1 MPLRVA
7 SGSIRIRP
15 FVFIAVVALVSAC
28 SKTPEAAPEPAAT
41 TVPAGVAWIRPQ
53 TVADV
58 DRAFDDAKTKNQPVF
73 LFWTAVW
80 CPPCNQVKST
90 IFTRPEF
97 IEKSRSFVPVYVDAD
112 SPSGQ
117 LLGERF
123 KVRGYPTMVMLAGGG
138 QELTRLAGSVD
149 AAKYMQLLDRGL
161 AGGNSARQALDAA
174 LAGKALSAD
183 DWRLLAFY
191 SWETDDGQLVS
202 ENEAAA
208 TLLKLAAACPVQ
220 QREPSARLVLQALMS
235 TAEASDQPK
244 LDKADAIASVKSLL
258 AQPELAREN
267 HDLLGYGADD
277 IVGLLTQPNSRERAD
292 LVAQWNA
299 VLHRLA
305 ADATLSNVGRMYA
318 MLGKVALAR
327 LDNKSGPLPP
337 SLIAE
342 VRAQAA
348 RVDRETT
355 DLDERQAV
363 ITTTGA
369 VLARAGLIDESDALL
384 TAELKRSHSP
394 YYYMSQLASNGKRR
408 GTPEGKAAA
417 VDWSRQAYDNAK
429 GSATRLRWGGGY
441 LNTLLEMT
449 PENAAAIE
457 KAALQVIGEAKSDGI
472 ALTGNNRYA
481 LERMSKRLVAWN
493 KDGRHDAVL
502 AHLNAS
508 MKDACAAGDKADRA
522 WCEGLF
528 MPARRA

>member
-1 MPLRVA
+1 M
-7 SGSIRIRP
+7 
-15 FVFIAVVALVSAC
+15 
-28 SKTPEAAPEPAAT
+28 
-41 TVPAGVAWIRPQ
+41 
-53 TVADV
+53 
-58 DRAFDDAKTKNQPVF
+58 
-73 LFWTAVW
+73 
-80 CPPCNQVKST
+80 
-90 IFTRPEF
+90 
-97 IEKSRSFVPVYVDAD
+97 
-112 SPSGQ
+112 
-117 LLGERF
+117 
-123 KVRGYPTMVMLAGGG
+123 
-138 QELTRLAGSVD
+138 
-149 AAKYMQLLDRGL
+149 
-161 AGGNSARQALDAA
+161 
-174 LAGKALSAD
+174 
-183 DWRLLAFY
+183 LAFY

-202 ENEAAA
+202 EKEAPA

-220 QREPSARLVLQALMS
+220 QREPAARLVLQALIS
-235 TAEASDQPK
+235 TAQATEGKPK

-258 AQPELAREN
+258 AQPELVREN

-277 IVGLLTQPNSRERAD
+277 IVGLLTEPKSRERAD

-299 VLHRLA
+299 VLDRLS
-305 ADATLSNVGRMYA
+305 ADTTLSNGGRMYT

-327 LDNKSGPLPP
+327 LDNKSSSLPP
-337 SLIAE
+337 ALIEE
-342 VRAQAA
+342 VRTQAA

-449 PENAAAIE
+449 PQDATAIE

-481 LERMSKRLVAWN
+481 LDRMSKRLIVWN
-493 KDGRHDAVL
+493 KDGRNDTVL
-502 AHLNAS
+502 ARLNAS
-508 MKDACAAGDKADRA
+508 MKDTCAAGEKADRA

-528 MPARRA
+528 VPARRA